1 MSVLLL
7 WIIVVPPIT
16 FVLLYFLMNF
26 FIPGK
31 NSVCVVVLGDIGRS
45 PRMQYHALSF
55 AKENFNVDVIGYG
68 GTTPHENFNKN
79 SLINVYILPE
89 VPSSI
94 KLLPRLLA
102 YAVKVIW
109 QATSLGVNLLLTP
122 KSSHILVQNP
132 PSIPTLVMVWAVA
145 AFRWSS
151 VVIDWHNYG
160 YTILGLTLGPQHPL
174 VKFSEWFE
182 KFFGRL
188 ASDHLCVTNA
198 MREDLL
204 SNWKIKAH
212 TVYDRAPLTFQ
223 ETSLESQHK
232 LFIELSKFYPVFSPS
247 KYPESLSVEKTRFT
261 IKDENGQVSLLDD
274 RPALLI
280 SSTSW
285 TVDEDFS
292 VLMSAL
298 DGYEKLCTQ
307 NEKLPRLVC
316 VITGKGLMK
325 HHYQKEL
332 EQKEWKQI
340 SFCLPWLEAEDYP
353 VLLGCADIGVC
364 LHKSSSGFDLPMK
377 VVDMFGCCLPVCAI
391 HFNCLSELV
400 KHDENGYIFKDSDEL
415 LQGLQEL
422 LTNYRNNSKLKKF
435 RSNLKE
441 FQKVRWHEN
450 WIERVLPIFR
460 GNGKTLKQD

>member
-1 MSVLLL
+1 
-7 WIIVVPPIT
+7 
-16 FVLLYFLMNF
+16 MNF

-31 NSVCVVVLGDIGRS
+31 NSVCIVVLGDIGRS

-68 GTTPHENFNKN
+68 GTTAHEQFSKN
-79 SLINVYILPE
+79 ECINVYILPE

-122 KSSHILVQNP
+122 KSSHVLVQNP
-132 PSIPTLVMVWAVA
+132 PSIPTLAMVWAVSC
-145 AFRWSS
+145 FRWSS

-160 YTILGLTLGPQHPL
+160 YTILGLTHGPQHPL
-174 VKFSEWFE
+174 VKFSKWFE

-188 ASDHLCVTNA
+188 ASEHLCVTNA
-198 MREDLL
+198 MREDLFC
-204 SNWKIKAH
+204 NWKIKAR

-223 ETSLESQHK
+223 ETSLERQHE
-232 LFIELSKFYPVFSPS
+232 LLMELSKFYPAFSPS

-261 IKDENGQVSLLDD
+261 IKDENGQLSLLPD

-292 VLMSAL
+292 VLMDCL
-298 DGYEKLCTQ
+298 DGYEKLC
-307 NEKLPRLVC
+307 NENENLPQLVC
-316 VITGKGLMK
+316 VITGKGLWK
-325 HHYQKEL
+325 HYYEKEL
-332 EQKEWKQI
+332 GQKEWKNI

-364 LHKSSSGFDLPMK
+364 LHKSSSGLDLPMK

-400 KHDENGYIFKDSDEL
+400 KHNENGYVFKDSIEL

-422 LTNYRNNSKLKKF
+422 LTDYRKNPKLKKF

-450 WIERVLPIFR
+450 WQELVLPIFT
-460 GNGKTLKQD
+460 GSVVKLSLKQD